1 MAAQDEAGRKGALG
15 RFSPLGLGLTA
26 AILTFLL
33 DQITKVAFLLGVGR
47 DIFTPPPGFAAGPS
61 IEVAP
66 FFSLTLV
73 WNQGMSY
80 GLLQAESA
88 LGRAI
93 YVGFTLLIVPV
104 LAWWLVRTRSLIVA
118 LALGLVIGGAVGNN
132 LVDRIFYHAVVDFL
146 HFHVGEFSWYVFNI
160 ADTAIVFG
168 VLLLIYDAFWGT
180 EQQASGR
187 AD

>member
-1 MAAQDEAGRKGALG
+1 MTRTTAPFGISWRDPTVWGGLVAGA
-15 RFSPLGLGLTA
+15 
-26 AILTFLL
+26 TFLL
-33 DQITKVAFLLGVGR
+33 DQLTKIAFLLSVDR
-47 DIFTPPPGFAAGPS
+47 PLFTPPGTFAAGPS
-61 IEVAP
+61 IEILPV
-66 FFSLTLV
+66 FSFTLV

-88 LGRAI
+88 LGRTL
-93 YVGFTLLIVPV
+93 YVVFTLLIVPA
-104 LAWWLVRTRSLIVA
+104 LAWWLARTRSLIVA

-132 LVDRIFYHAVVDFL
+132 LVDRIAYHAVVDFL
-146 HFHVGEFSWYVFNI
+146 HFHVGQFNWYVFNI

-180 EQQASGR
+180 EQQGTGR